1 MVAQRVGD
9 WLRWSGIPTSG
20 HLRIS
25 QATPNGMKAQVGEK
39 GTSLTLLAIA
49 LVAVYMGRDAHEAR
63 TSM

>member
-1 MVAQRVGD
+1 MVAQWVGD

-39 GTSLTLLAIA
+39 GTESDPAG
-49 LVAVYMGRDAHEAR
+49 YR
-63 TSM
+63 TGCSIHGKGCT